1 MALSALIGLNC
12 PDEPHLGLHSPT
24 LPRSPISA
32 VPQAITL
39 LLRCACGQF
48 WS

>member
-32 VPQAITL
+32 VPQAVAL